1 MNETME
7 KITMQY
13 VEALGESKDR
23 QTARSI
29 RDNVYENLRNMG
41 YSVDISIAV
50 GNAAA
55 AKLLELVK

>member
-1 MNETME
+1 ME